1 MKPRGVVL
9 MGGCLTILF
18 AALFG
23 GHTNAGEEPLAGSP
37 AKGGSG
43 GGGDAFVSCTA
54 WMNCDAGSPNY
65 TGQCCR
71 CCRDQTGRK
80 EWYCKR
86 VSAEAE
92 AQGVE
97 LAGDVPEGE
106 AVISGIVTRECILE
120 ADDGK
125 AYAVAGER
133 AEELRRNM
141 GKKIEV
147 KGTVAE
153 AQGKVTVDVK
163 TYELMFSGDPRG
175 GARSQTG
182 RHLGSCTAWKNCL
195 TQPPTF
201 TGTCCRR
208 CEDEHGR
215 EVWDCRVFSD
225 GEYFDLAEWLD

>member
-1 MKPRGVVL
+1 MKAKVVFL
-9 MGGCLTILF
+9 MGTCLTIVF
-18 AALFG
+18 ALLLG
-23 GHTNAGEEPLAGSP
+23 GQTNAGEEDLGGDPAAAGS
-37 AKGGSG
+37 ARV
-43 GGGDAFVSCTA
+43 GDAFVSCTP

-71 CCRDQTGRK
+71 CCRDGTGRK

-86 VSAEAE
+86 VSAEGE
-92 AQGVE
+92 PRDV
-97 LAGDVPEGE
+97 LPAGDVPAGE

-163 TYELMFSGDPRG
+163 TYELMFSEDPRG
-175 GARSQTG
+175 GARSPAG
-182 RHLGSCTAWKNCL
+182 RHLGSCTAWKNCRP
-195 TQPPTF
+195 QPPTF

-208 CEDEHGR
+208 CEAKGGG

-225 GEYFDLAEWLD
+225 GEYFDLAEWLQ